1 MLHPARKLFFNLFLT
16 VVSASI
22 AILVAVVEVLGCVQV
37 ELNGTQRY
45 NGTLNTTFW
54 NGIADINNN
63 FEYIGYS
70 IMAFFAISTLTA
82 VAWFKCKL
90 GPQLDRE
97 IAAKEAAE
105 LAVNLASKQ
114 AAAAERKHQDR
125 YIQSAML
132 ALATGNRNSVV
143 HQPSP
148 SEKAEPARE
157 SEKKKS
163 ANRGDGNSNG
173 GNGKGSG
180 NGDGNGS
187 SGSSSG
193 SSSQGN
199 RGSSKSVVATAE
211 LAAATAAVPG
221 VDAAVLARREKER
234 AYIRDHMLRA
244 ARGGN

>member
-1 MLHPARKLFFNLFLT
+1 MYCLFRSLIDTLDGMMMLWAYGWAMLHPARKLFFNLFLT
-16 VVSASI
+16 VVSATI

-37 ELNGTQRY
+37 ELNGTARY

-97 IAAKEAAE
+97 LAATKAAEEAIQSAKEE
-105 LAVNLASKQ
+105 
-114 AAAAERKHQDR
+114 AAAAGRTQQDS
-125 YIQSAML
+125 YIRSAML
-132 ALATGNRNSVV
+132 QLAIGNSRTATQQPRLNERAVTTAAEGCSVSGSGADGGGIVLATSGLMVSM
-143 HQPSP
+143 P
-148 SEKAEPARE
+148 SEKGASPP
-157 SEKKKS
+157 
-163 ANRGDGNSNG
+163 
-173 GNGKGSG
+173 
-180 NGDGNGS
+180 
-187 SGSSSG
+187 
-193 SSSQGN
+193 
-199 RGSSKSVVATAE
+199 T
-211 LAAATAAVPG
+211 LAA
-221 VDAAVLARREKER
+221 DAATLAQRAKER